1 MKTKPKLRKILSY
14 AGSECVIVSR
24 ETITTSE
31 GHAKKCCTIRVS
43 NQLRFVSESEL
54 KTIEIEI

>member
-1 MKTKPKLRKILSY
+1 MKPKKKTKRILSWLGY
-14 AGSECVIVSR
+14 ECVIVSR

-31 GHAKKCCTIRVS
+31 GHPKKCCTIRVS

-54 KTIEIEI
+54 KMIEVEI

>member
-1 MKTKPKLRKILSY
+1 MKPKKKTKRILSWL
-14 AGSECVIVSR
+14 GSECVIVSR

>member
-1 MKTKPKLRKILSY
+1 MKPKKKTKRILSWL
-14 AGSECVIVSR
+14 GSECIIVSR

-54 KTIEIEI
+54 KMIEIEI